1 MTNKKEVLA
10 LILAGG
16 KGSRLEVL
24 TDARAKPALPFGGSY
39 RLIDVPLSNL
49 THSGMPDVWL
59 IEQYRP
65 HWLNEYLAGGRP
77 WDLDRTRGGFRVLP
91 PFEGRDQEGFAKGN
105 AEALHQH
112 VSFLREYGADLLLVL
127 SADHLY
133 RLDYRDIVEQHIAT
147 EADLTMVT
155 TKVTKE
161 EASRFGVV
169 ETDDGGRVTDFAYK
183 PDEPQN
189 NVVTA
194 EVFLFNADTLLDT
207 LDELAEEGEL
217 EDYGDQL
224 IPHLVEQAQ
233 VYAFPLDGYWRD
245 VGTVESY
252 WEAHRDLLDEKIF
265 QLDDPEWSLLT
276 GGRQRQPARIA
287 EGATIK
293 DSLVSQG
300 CAVHGT
306 LERSVLAPGVVVER
320 GASVQN
326 SVVLE
331 DVVIRAGAQVRN
343 AVLDKGVEVGQDAK
357 VGGDGDITLVGM
369 DVKVEEGATVKTGE
383 HLEPQVEDKDDG

>member
-1 MTNKKEVLA
+1 MIKKKILA

-24 TDARAKPALPFGGSY
+24 TDARAKPALPFGGTY

-49 THSGMPDVWL
+49 AHSGIPDVWV

-91 PFEGRDQEGFAKGN
+91 PFEGRDEDGFATGN
-105 AEALHQH
+105 AEAIHQH

-133 RLDYRDIVEQHIAT
+133 RLDYRDLLEQHVET
-147 EADLTMVT
+147 EADLTLVT
-155 TKVTKE
+155 TTVDQE

-169 ETDDGGRVTDFAYK
+169 ETDGEGRVTDFAYK
-183 PDEPQN
+183 PDEPQSD
-189 NVVTA
+189 VVTA

-207 LDELAEEGEL
+207 LDALSEEGEL

-224 IPHLVEQAQ
+224 IPHLVEQEK
-233 VYAFPLDGYWRD
+233 VYAFSLNGYWRD

-252 WEAHRDLLDEKIF
+252 WEAHRDLLDKKAF
-265 QLDDPEWSLLT
+265 RLDDPDWPLLT

-287 EGATIK
+287 AGAVIEE
-293 DSLVSQG
+293 SWVSQG
-300 CAVHGT
+300 CEVHG
-306 LERSVLAPGVVVER
+306 EVRRSVLAPGVVVER
-320 GASVQN
+320 GSSVHD

-331 DVVIRAGAQVRN
+331 DVIIKTGAQVRN
-343 AVLDKGVEVGQDAK
+343 AVLDKGVEVGRDAR
-357 VGGDGDITLVGM
+357 VGGDGDIALVGM
-369 DVKVEEGATVKTGE
+369 DVTLEKGAVVNAGE
-383 HLEPQVEDKDDG
+383 HLEPEVEEPQA

>member
-1 MTNKKEVLA
+1 MKQKVLA

-49 THSGMPDVWL
+49 AHSGISDVWI

-77 WDLDRTRGGFRVLP
+77 WDLDRTRGGLRTLP
-91 PFEGRDQEGFAKGN
+91 PFEGRDEEGFATGN

-133 RLDYRDIVEQHIAT
+133 RLDYRDLIEQHVST
-147 EADLTMVT
+147 EADLTLVT
-155 TKVTKE
+155 TTVAKE
-161 EASRFGVV
+161 EAERFGVV
-169 ETDDGGRVTDFAYK
+169 EADANGRVTQFAYK
-183 PDEPQN
+183 PDEPQG

-194 EVFLFNADTLLDT
+194 EIFLFNASTLLDT
-207 LDELAEEGEL
+207 LDALAEEGEL

-224 IPHLVEQAQ
+224 IPHLVKEAH
-233 VYAFPLDGYWRD
+233 VHTFSLNGYWRD

-252 WEAHRDLLDEKIF
+252 WEAHQDLLDEKVV
-265 QLDDPEWSLLT
+265 LDAADWPLLT
-276 GGRQRQPARIA
+276 GGRQRQPARLA
-287 EGATIK
+287 KGASVEDALI
-293 DSLVSQG
+293 SPG
-300 CAVHGT
+300 CIIHGK
-306 LERSVLAPGVVVER
+306 LERSVLAPGVVVEK
-320 GASVQN
+320 GASVRN

-331 DVVIRAGAQVRN
+331 DVVIRSGAQVHN
-343 AVLDKGVEVGQDAK
+343 AVLDKGVEVGPHAR
-357 VGGDGDITLVGM
+357 VGGEESVTLVGM
-369 DVKVEEGATVKTGE
+369 DVTVEKGALVTAGKQ
-383 HLEPQVEDKDDG
+383 LEPETEDPR

>member
-1 MTNKKEVLA
+1 MTPSPKILA

-49 THSGMPDVWL
+49 THSGMPDVWI

-133 RLDYRDIVEQHIAT
+133 RLDYRDLVERHITT

-155 TKVTKE
+155 TTVDKE

-169 ETDDGGRVTDFAYK
+169 ETDGGGRVTDFAYK

-224 IPHLVEQAQ
+224 IPHLVEQAR
-233 VYAFPLDGYWRD
+233 VYAFSLNGYWRD

-252 WEAHRDLLDEKIF
+252 WEAHMDLLDEKTF
-265 QLDDPEWSLLT
+265 QLDDTAWPLLT
-276 GGRQRQPARIA
+276 GGRQRQPARVA
-287 EGATIK
+287 KGATLE
-293 DSLVSQG
+293 DALVSQG
-300 CAVHGT
+300 CTVHG
-306 LERSVLAPGVVVER
+306 EIKCSVLAPGVVVEQ
-320 GASVQN
+320 GASVRN

-331 DVVIRAGAQVRN
+331 DVIVRSGAQVRN
-343 AVLDKGVEVGQDAK
+343 AVLDKGVEVGQGAK
-357 VGGDGDITLVGM
+357 VGGEGDITLVGM
-369 DVKVEEGATVKTGE
+369 DVKVEEGVVVKAGE
-383 HLEPQVEDKDDG
+383 HLEPQVEDKNDG